1 MFSLKTIVFH
11 FVSFRERKTSN
22 LLPFEAV
29 ETFATECGIY
39 DKSEVI
45 NMSHFSYACKT
56 EGENGISRLI
66 SETA

>member
-29 ETFATECGIY
+29 ETFATECGVY

-45 NMSHFSYACKT
+45 NIYVLL
-56 EGENGISRLI
+56 RLRC
-66 SETA
+66 AKLNDKMAFPA

>member
-29 ETFATECGIY
+29 ETFATECGVY

-45 NMSHFSYACKT
+45 NMLNVFGNWLQSCM
-56 EGENGISRLI
+56 
-66 SETA
+66 